1 MDRTGFIG
9 VGNMGGAMALR
20 LLDAGFPLTVCDPS
34 PAAVAAMVQRGAQV
48 AASPKEVADRA
59 EIVFASLPSQEIS
72 QDVALGKTGIA
83 TGSAIKVYVEMSTLG
98 TKMVQS
104 IADGLLPSGIG
115 FIESPVSGGP
125 LGAKAGTLTA
135 IPCGAR
141 TAYERAL
148 PALKAIAPNLF
159 YLGDKP
165 GQAQIAK
172 LINNHLGK
180 AGTIAAFEGVVMGLK
195 AGLDPKSL
203 IDFINVSTGRNFTT
217 TDKFPKAIFSGTFK
231 LNGSMYEGLKNARLY
246 LEEAKRLGVPTWM
259 GPGIVEMF
267 QEAADNGYK
276 NRDAMEMIEYVE
288 QLADVDP
295 AHRLSRGM
303 GAKKD

>member
-72 QDVALGKTGIA
+72 KDVALGKTGIA

-115 FIESPVSGGP
+115 LIESPVSGGP

-165 GQAQIAK
+165 GQAI
-172 LINNHLGK
+172 G
-180 AGTIAAFEGVVMGLK
+180 
-195 AGLDPKSL
+195 
-203 IDFINVSTGRNFTT
+203 
-217 TDKFPKAIFSGTFK
+217 
-231 LNGSMYEGLKNARLY
+231 LNGVFGNVGVAMAPMLTAFIATQFGWHWAFILPGA
-246 LEEAKRLGVPTWM
+246 ACTILGV
-259 GPGIVEMF
+259 GC
-267 QEAADNGYK
+267 
-276 NRDAMEMIEYVE
+276 
-288 QLADVDP
+288 
-295 AHRLSRGM
+295 
-303 GAKKD
+303 GA